1 MYDTMEAEGAAT
13 APLKCTVKAVTTYE
27 GMSVTTTTPA
37 PETKTVED
45 EVDAAI
51 AELDEELVL
60 EEEPVVDS
68 SDEEEDDE
76 SPEIDPDTT
85 PKVTIDGETYY
96 KVSAYGHDGLLF
108 SMEGDLVGAH
118 DDESNTIM
126 EVEME

>member
-1 MYDTMEAEGAAT
+1 
-13 APLKCTVKAVTTYE
+13 
-27 GMSVTTTTPA
+27 MSVTTTTPA
-37 PETKTVED
+37 AETKTVED
-45 EVDAAI
+45 EV
-51 AELDEELVL
+51 VL
-60 EEEPVVDS
+60 EEELVVDS
-68 SDEEEDDE
+68 SDEEGDDE